1 MKRNKRTPAA
11 REYFR
16 AFYEK
21 NHIRYWAA
29 MVLSVL
35 SIGVNLFVTWLLG
48 AMIDIIAAGE
58 VDRLMGM
65 LWVWIGLAVFTVT
78 VDTASCW
85 AKLGFVRRALVQYKA
100 LAFRRLSE
108 KSISAFSQENTGRYL
123 STLTND
129 VTTIESNYLET
140 PFEMAAYML
149 TGVGA
154 FMMMIW
160 YSPLLA
166 AADVLL
172 GLLPIAAVAVTGGAL
187 AKREKAV
194 SDQNESF
201 MAQIKDLLSGFS
213 VIKSFKAEEETRK
226 RFNGSN
232 QTLENVKY
240 RRRWCE
246 ALIGE
251 ASGLCGLVM
260 QMGIFFLG
268 AYLAIRG
275 DITAGTVI
283 MFINL
288 SGYVLN
294 AINILPKGLANRRAA
309 AGLVEKLAEVT
320 EENAGRAGDPVPPVL
335 KDAITLENVTFG
347 YEPGEPVLRDLS
359 MRLEAGKK
367 YALVGGSGS
376 GKSTLLNLLMGAY
389 DGYEGS
395 VAIDGKELRE
405 IDTDSLYDVMSL
417 IGQNVFL
424 FDDTLYQNITMFRD
438 FPEDKLELAVHRA
451 GLDGLIEQRGESYRC
466 GENGNGLSGGER
478 QRVSIA
484 RCLMRETPVLLLD
497 EATAAL
503 DNQTAFAVTDAIL
516 HLDGLTRMV
525 VTPRLEAELL
535 EQYDEIFVLR
545 GGEICER
552 GRFGELMERKEYFYS
567 LYNVTNG

>member
-78 VDTASCW
+78 VDTASYW
-85 AKLGFVRRALVQYKA
+85 TKLGFVRRALVQYKA

-129 VTTIESNYLET
+129 VTTIESNYLEK

-240 RRRWCE
+240 RRRCE

-438 FPEDKLELAVHRA
+438 FPEDRLELAVHRA
-451 GLDGLIEQRGESYRC
+451 GLDGLIEQRGENYRC

-525 VTPRLEAELL
+525 VTHRLEAELL

>member
-1 MKRNKRTPAA
+1 MKRNKRPPAA

-58 VDRLMGM
+58 ADRLLEM

-78 VDTASCW
+78 VDTASYW

-129 VTTIESNYLET
+129 VTTIESNYLEK

-149 TGVGA
+149 TGAGA

-309 AGLVEKLAEVT
+309 AGLVETAKAIAAENHGSVRLT
-320 EENAGRAGDPVPPVL
+320 ENVDEGAKDADIVYTDIWVSMGEPDEVWDTRIRLLKPYQVNAAVMDRAG
-335 KDAITLENVTFG
+335 KDAIFMHCLPSFHDTRTTIGAQIAEKFGIREMEVTDEVF
-347 YEPGEPVLRDLS
+347 ESRQ
-359 MRLEAGKK
+359 
-367 YALVGGSGS
+367 
-376 GKSTLLNLLMGAY
+376 
-389 DGYEGS
+389 S
-395 VAIDGKELRE
+395 V
-405 IDTDSLYDVMSL
+405 
-417 IGQNVFL
+417 VF
-424 FDDTLYQNITMFRD
+424 
-438 FPEDKLELAVHRA
+438 
-451 GLDGLIEQRGESYRC
+451 
-466 GENGNGLSGGER
+466 
-478 QRVSIA
+478 
-484 RCLMRETPVLLLD
+484 D
-497 EATAAL
+497 EAENRMHTIK
-503 DNQTAFAVTDAIL
+503 AVMYATL
-516 HLDGLTRMV
+516 
-525 VTPRLEAELL
+525 
-535 EQYDEIFVLR
+535 
-545 GGEICER
+545 C
-552 GRFGELMERKEYFYS
+552 
-567 LYNVTNG
+567 

>member
-1 MKRNKRTPAA
+1 MRRNKRTPAA

-58 VDRLMGM
+58 ADRLLEM

-213 VIKSFKAEEETRK
+213 VIKSFKAEEETQK

-525 VTPRLEAELL
+525 VTHRLEAELL

-545 GGEICER
+545 GGEVCER

>member
-1 MKRNKRTPAA
+1 MKRNKRSPAA
-11 REYFR
+11 REYFH

-21 NHIRYWAA
+21 NHIRCWAA
-29 MVLSVL
+29 MVLGIL

-48 AMIDIIAAGE
+48 EMIDIIAAGAA
-58 VDRLMGM
+58 DRLLGM
-65 LWVWIGLAVFTVT
+65 LWVWLGMAAFTVA
-78 VDTASCW
+78 VDTASYW
-85 AKLGFVRRALVQYKA
+85 AKLGFIRRALVQYKA
-100 LAFRRLSE
+100 LAFRRISE

-123 STLTND
+123 SALTND
-129 VTTIESNYLET
+129 VTTIESNYLEK
-140 PFEMAAYML
+140 PFEMVAYAL
-149 TGVGA
+149 TGMGA
-154 FMMMIW
+154 LAMMIW

-172 GLLPIAAVAVTGGAL
+172 GLLPIAATVVTGSTL

-213 VIKSFKAEEETRK
+213 VIKSFKAEEETQK
-226 RFNGSN
+226 RFNVSN
-232 QTLENVKY
+232 QALEGVKY

-246 ALIGE
+246 VLIGE
-251 ASGLCGLVM
+251 TAGLCGLVM

-268 AYLAIRG
+268 AYLAVRG

-283 MFINL
+283 IFINL
-288 SGYVLN
+288 SSYVLN
-294 AINILPKGLANRRAA
+294 AINIVPKGWANRKAA
-309 AGLVEKLAEVT
+309 AALVEKLAEVT
-320 EENAGRAGDPVPPVL
+320 EEHAGRSGDPIPPEL
-335 KDAITLENVTFG
+335 NEAITLENVTFG
-347 YEPGEPVLRDLS
+347 YEPEKPVLRDVS
-359 MRLEAGKK
+359 MHLEAGKK

-395 VAIDGKELRE
+395 IAIDGKELRE
-405 IDTDSLYDVMSL
+405 IDADSLYDVMSL

-438 FPEDKLELAVHRA
+438 FPEDKLELAVHRS
-451 GLDGLIEQRGESYRC
+451 GLDGLIEAKGESCRC
-466 GENGNGLSGGER
+466 GENGSGLSGGER

-484 RCLMRETPVLLLD
+484 RCLLRGTPMLLLD

-516 HLDGLTRMV
+516 HLDGLTRLV
-525 VTPRLEAELL
+525 VTHRLDGALM
-535 EQYDEIFVLR
+535 EQYDEIIVLR
-545 GGEICER
+545 DGQIQEQGTYR
-552 GRFGELMERKEYFYS
+552 QLMAQKGYFYS
-567 LYNVTNG
+567 LFTLAA

>member
-1 MKRNKRTPAA
+1 MKRNKRSRVASA
-11 REYFR
+11 YFC

-21 NHIRYWAA
+21 NHVRYWAA

-35 SIGVNLFVTWLLG
+35 GIGANLVVTWLLG
-48 AMIDIIAAGE
+48 EMIDIIAAGDME
-58 VDRLMGM
+58 RLWATLR
-65 LWVWIGLAVFTVT
+65 LWLGFAAVVLV
-78 VDTASCW
+78 VDTGTYW
-85 AKLGFVRRALVQYKA
+85 AKFGFIRRALVQYKA

-129 VTTIESNYLET
+129 VTAIETSYLEN
-140 PFEMAAYML
+140 PFDMAAYALM
-149 TGVGA
+149 GVA
-154 FMMMIW
+154 ALVMMIW

-166 AADVLL
+166 VLAVVL
-172 GLLPIAAVAVTGGAL
+172 GLLPVAVAAATGGAL

-194 SDQNESF
+194 SDRNESF

-213 VIKSFKAEEETRK
+213 VVKSFKAEDETRR
-226 RFNGSN
+226 RFNVSS
-232 QTLENVKY
+232 QAVEDAKY

-246 ALIGE
+246 AVIGKV
-251 ASGLCGLVM
+251 SGLCGLVM
-260 QMGIFFLG
+260 QMTIIFVG
-268 AYLAIRG
+268 AYLAIQG

-283 MFINL
+283 IFINL
-288 SGYVLN
+288 SGYLLST
-294 AINILPKGLANRRAA
+294 INIVPKYWANRKAA
-309 AGLVEKLAEVT
+309 AALVEKLAEVT
-320 EENAGRAGDPVPPVL
+320 EEHAGRSGDPVPPEL
-335 KDAITLENVTFG
+335 NGAITLENVTFG
-347 YEPGEPVLRDLS
+347 YEPEKPVLRDVS

-376 GKSTLLNLLMGAY
+376 GKSTLLNLLMGAC
-389 DGYEGS
+389 DGYKGS
-395 VAIDGKELRE
+395 IAIDGKELRE
-405 IDTDSLYDVMSL
+405 IDADSLYDVMSL

-451 GLDGLIEQRGESYRC
+451 GLDGLIEQKGESYRC
-466 GENGNGLSGGER
+466 GENGIGLSGGER

-503 DNQTAFAVTDAIL
+503 DNQTAFSVTDAIL

-525 VTPRLEAELL
+525 VTHRLEAELL

-545 GGEICER
+545 GGEVCEC
-552 GRFGELMERKEYFYS
+552 GKFDDLMERKEYFYS

>member
-58 VDRLMGM
+58 ADRLLEM

-78 VDTASCW
+78 VDTASYW

-129 VTTIESNYLET
+129 VTTIESNYLEK

-283 MFINL
+283 IFINL
-288 SGYVLN
+288 SSYTLN
-294 AINILPKGLANRRAA
+294 AINIVPQAWAARKAA

-320 EENAGRAGDPVPPVL
+320 EENADREGDPIPAKL
-335 KDAITLENVTFG
+335 ERAITLENVTFG
-347 YEPGEPVLRDLS
+347 YEPEKLVLQNISLT
-359 MRLEAGKK
+359 LEAGKK

-376 GKSTLLNLLMGAY
+376 GKSTLLNLLMGAC
-389 DGYEGS
+389 DGYTGS
-395 VAIDGKELRE
+395 IAIDGRELRE
-405 IDTDSLYDVMSL
+405 VDAGSLYDVISL

-438 FPEDKLELAVHRA
+438 FPEDKLELAVQRS
-451 GLDGLIEQRGESYRC
+451 GLDGLVSEKGESYRC

-484 RCLMRETPVLLLD
+484 RCLLRETPVLLLD

-516 HLDGLTRMV
+516 HLDGLTRVV
-525 VTPRLEAELL
+525 VTHRLEAALL
-535 EQYDEIFVLR
+535 EQYDRIFVLR
-545 GGEICER
+545 NGGVCES
-552 GRFGELMERKEYFYS
+552 GKFDELMDRKAYFYS
-567 LYNVTNG
+567 LFTVANG

>member
-78 VDTASCW
+78 VDTASYW

-129 VTTIESNYLET
+129 VTTIENNYLEK

-283 MFINL
+283 IFINL
-288 SGYVLN
+288 SSYVLN
-294 AINILPKGLANRRAA
+294 AINILPKGLANRKAA

-525 VTPRLEAELL
+525 VTHRLEAELL

-545 GGEICER
+545 GGEVCER

>member
-58 VDRLMGM
+58 ADRLLEM

-129 VTTIESNYLET
+129 VTTIESNYLEK

-213 VIKSFKAEEETRK
+213 VIKSFKAEEETQK

-525 VTPRLEAELL
+525 VTHRLEAELL

>member
-29 MVLSVL
+29 MVLSIL

-58 VDRLMGM
+58 ADRLLEM

-129 VTTIESNYLET
+129 VTTIESNYLEK

-213 VIKSFKAEEETRK
+213 VIKSFKAEEETQK

-268 AYLAIRG
+268 AYLAIRE

-438 FPEDKLELAVHRA
+438 FPEDRLELAVHRA

-478 QRVSIA
+478 QRGSIA

-525 VTPRLEAELL
+525 VTHRLEAELL

-545 GGEICER
+545 GGEVCER

>member
-1 MKRNKRTPAA
+1 MRRNKRTRLA

-21 NHIRYWAA
+21 NHLRYGAA
-29 MVLSVL
+29 MVLNTL
-35 SIGVNLFVTWLLG
+35 STGVNLFVTWLLG
-48 AMIDIIAAGE
+48 AMIDIIAAGAA
-58 VDRLMGM
+58 DRLLGM
-65 LWVWIGLAVFTVT
+65 LWVWLGMAVFTIV
-78 VDTASCW
+78 VDTASYW
-85 AKLGFVRRALVQYKA
+85 TKLGFIRRALVQYKA

-108 KSISAFSQENTGRYL
+108 KSISAFSRENTGRYL

-129 VTTIESNYLET
+129 VTTIEAGYLEK
-140 PFEMAAYML
+140 PIEMAAHAL
-149 TGVGA
+149 TGIGA
-154 FMMMIW
+154 LSMMIW

-166 AADVLL
+166 AADILL
-172 GLLPIAAVAVTGGAL
+172 GLLPIAATVAAGSAL

-213 VIKSFKAEEETRK
+213 VIKSFKAEEETGR
-226 RFNGSN
+226 RFNASS
-232 QTLENVKY
+232 QALENVKY

-268 AYLAIRG
+268 AYFAIRG
-275 DITAGTVI
+275 DITTGTVI
-283 MFINL
+283 IFINL
-288 SGYVLN
+288 SSYVLN
-294 AINILPKGLANRRAA
+294 AINVVPKCWASRKAA

-320 EENAGRAGDPVPPVL
+320 EENAGRSGEAVPAKL
-335 KDAITLENVTFG
+335 ENAITMDHVHFA
-347 YEPGEPVLRDLS
+347 YAPDEPVLRDVSLE
-359 MRLEAGKK
+359 LEAGKK

-376 GKSTLLNLLMGAY
+376 GKSTLLNLLMGGY

-395 VAIDGKELRE
+395 IAIDGKELRD
-405 IDTDSLYDVMSL
+405 IDPDSLYDVMSL

-438 FPEDKLELAVHRA
+438 FPEDKLELAVHRS
-451 GLDGLIEQRGESYRC
+451 GLDELIAAKGDTYRC

-484 RCLMRETPVLLLD
+484 RCLLRETPVLLLD

-516 HLDGLTRMV
+516 KLDGLTRVV
-525 VTPRLEAELL
+525 VTHRLEAGLL

-545 GGEICER
+545 GGEVCER

-567 LYNVTNG
+567 LYHVANG

>member
-58 VDRLMGM
+58 ADRLLEM

-213 VIKSFKAEEETRK
+213 VIKSFKAEEETQK

-283 MFINL
+283 IFINL

-294 AINILPKGLANRRAA
+294 AINILPKGLANRKAA

-405 IDTDSLYDVMSL
+405 IDTDSLYDVMNL

-525 VTPRLEAELL
+525 VTHRLEAELL

-545 GGEICER
+545 GGEVCER

>member
-525 VTPRLEAELL
+525 VTHRLEAELL

>member
-129 VTTIESNYLET
+129 VTTIESNYLEK

-213 VIKSFKAEEETRK
+213 VIKSFKAEEETQK

-283 MFINL
+283 IFINL

-294 AINILPKGLANRRAA
+294 AINILPKGLANRKAA

-525 VTPRLEAELL
+525 VTHRLEAELL

-545 GGEICER
+545 GGEVCER

>member
-1 MKRNKRTPAA
+1 MRRNKRTPAA

-58 VDRLMGM
+58 ADRLLEM

-213 VIKSFKAEEETRK
+213 VIKSFKAEEETQK

-438 FPEDKLELAVHRA
+438 FPEDRLELAVHRA

-525 VTPRLEAELL
+525 VTHRLEAELL

>member
-58 VDRLMGM
+58 ADRLLEM

-213 VIKSFKAEEETRK
+213 VIKSFKAEEETQK

-525 VTPRLEAELL
+525 VTHRLEAELL

-545 GGEICER
+545 GGEVCER

>member
-1 MKRNKRTPAA
+1 MKRNKRTPAVRA
-11 REYFR
+11 YFR

-21 NHIRYWAA
+21 NRIRYGAA
-29 MVLSVL
+29 MVLSIL
-35 SIGVNLFVTWLLG
+35 SIGVNLFDTWLLG
-48 AMIDIIAAGE
+48 EMIDIIAAGE
-58 VDRLMGM
+58 AERLPGM
-65 LWVWIGLAVFTVT
+65 LWVWIGMAVFTVAA
-78 VDTASCW
+78 DTAKYW

-129 VTTIESNYLET
+129 VTTIEANYLEK
-140 PFEMAAYML
+140 PFEMAAYAL
-149 TGVGA
+149 TGAGA
-154 FMMMIW
+154 LAMMIW

-166 AADVLL
+166 AADILL
-172 GLLPIAAVAVTGGAL
+172 GLLPIVAVAVTGGAL

-213 VIKSFKAEEETRK
+213 VIKSFKAEEETQK
-226 RFNGSN
+226 RFNASN
-232 QTLENVKY
+232 QKLENVKY

-251 ASGLCGLVM
+251 ASGICGLVM

-438 FPEDKLELAVHRA
+438 FPEDRLELAVHRA
-451 GLDGLIEQRGESYRC
+451 GLDGLIEQRGENYRC

-525 VTPRLEAELL
+525 VTHRLEEALL

-545 GGEICER
+545 GGEVCER

>member
-78 VDTASCW
+78 VDTASYW

-129 VTTIESNYLET
+129 VTTIESNYLEK

-172 GLLPIAAVAVTGGAL
+172 GLLPIAAGAVTGGAL

-232 QTLENVKY
+232 QTLENVKS

-283 MFINL
+283 IFINL

-294 AINILPKGLANRRAA
+294 AINILPKGLANRKAA

-451 GLDGLIEQRGESYRC
+451 GLDGLIEQRGENYRC

-525 VTPRLEAELL
+525 VTHRLEAELL

>member
-213 VIKSFKAEEETRK
+213 VIKSFKAEEETQK

-438 FPEDKLELAVHRA
+438 FPEDKLELAVHRS
-451 GLDGLIEQRGESYRC
+451 GLDGLIAEKGEGYRC
-466 GENGNGLSGGER
+466 GENGSGLSGGER

-497 EATAAL
+497 EATAVL

-516 HLDGLTRMV
+516 RLDGLTRVV
-525 VTPRLEAELL
+525 VTHRLEEALL
-535 EQYDEIFVLR
+535 EQYDGIFVLR
-545 GGEICER
+545 NGTVCEA
-552 GRFGELMERKEYFYS
+552 GRFGELMERKAYFYS
-567 LYNVTNG
+567 LYTVANG

>member
-78 VDTASCW
+78 VDTASYW

-129 VTTIESNYLET
+129 VTTIESNYLEK

-213 VIKSFKAEEETRK
+213 VIKSFKAEEETQK

-232 QTLENVKY
+232 QTLEHVKY

-451 GLDGLIEQRGESYRC
+451 GLDGLIEQRGENYRC

-525 VTPRLEAELL
+525 VTHRLEAELL

-545 GGEICER
+545 GGEVCER

>member
-525 VTPRLEAELL
+525 VTHRLEAELL

-545 GGEICER
+545 GGEVCER

>member
-58 VDRLMGM
+58 ADRLLEM

-283 MFINL
+283 IFINL

-438 FPEDKLELAVHRA
+438 FPEDRLELAVHRA

-525 VTPRLEAELL
+525 VTHRLEAELL

>member
-1 MKRNKRTPAA
+1 MRISKRSPAA

-29 MVLSVL
+29 MILSIL
-35 SIGVNLFVTWLLG
+35 GIGVNLFVTWLLG
-48 AMIDIIAAGE
+48 AMIDIIATGE
-58 VDRLMGM
+58 ADRLLGM
-65 LWVWIGLAVFTVT
+65 LWVWLGLAVAVVA
-78 VDTASCW
+78 VDTGNYG
-85 AKLGFVRRALVQYKA
+85 AKFGFIRRALVQYKA

-108 KSISAFSQENTGRYL
+108 KSISAFSRENTGRYL

-129 VTTIESNYLET
+129 ITTIETNYLEK
-140 PFEMAAYML
+140 PFEMAAYAL

-154 FMMMIW
+154 LAMMIW

-166 AADVLL
+166 AVAIVL
-172 GLLPIAAVAVTGGAL
+172 GVLPVVVAVVTGGAL
-187 AKREKAV
+187 AEREKTV
-194 SDQNESF
+194 SDRNEGF
-201 MAQIKDLLSGFS
+201 MAQIKDLLNGFS
-213 VIKSFKAEEETRK
+213 VIKSFKAEGETQK
-226 RFNGSN
+226 RFNASS
-232 QTLENVKY
+232 QAVEDAKY

-246 ALIGE
+246 AVIGE

-260 QMGIFFLG
+260 QMGIFFVG

-283 MFINL
+283 IFVNL
-288 SGYVLN
+288 SGYLLN
-294 AINILPKGLANRRAA
+294 TINIVPKYWAARKAA
-309 AGLVEKLAEVT
+309 AGLVEKLAQVT
-320 EENAGRAGDPVPPVL
+320 EEHADRAGDPIPAKL
-335 KDAITLENVTFG
+335 EDAITLENVTFG
-347 YEPGEPVLRDLS
+347 YEPEKPVLQNLS
-359 MRLEAGKK
+359 MKLEAGKK
-367 YALVGGSGS
+367 YALVGASGS

-389 DGYEGS
+389 DGYTGS
-395 VAIDGKELRE
+395 IAIDGKELRE
-405 IDTDSLYDVMSL
+405 VDTDSLYDVMSL

-438 FPEDKLELAVHRA
+438 FPEDKLELAVHRS
-451 GLDGLIEQRGESYRC
+451 GLDGLIEAKGESYRC

-516 HLDGLTRMV
+516 HLDGLTRVV
-525 VTPRLEAELL
+525 VTHRLEEALL
-535 EQYDEIFVLR
+535 EQYDGIFVLR
-545 GGEICER
+545 NGRVCEA
-552 GRFGELMERKEYFYS
+552 GRFGALMDRKEYFYS
-567 LYNVTNG
+567 LYTVANG